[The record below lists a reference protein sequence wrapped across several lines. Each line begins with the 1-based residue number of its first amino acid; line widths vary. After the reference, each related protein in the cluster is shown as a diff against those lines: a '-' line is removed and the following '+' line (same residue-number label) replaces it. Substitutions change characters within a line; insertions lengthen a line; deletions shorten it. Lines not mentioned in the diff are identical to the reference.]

1 MPSTAHAVVP
11 TTGLCALDRLPIG
24 SHLQAV
30 LPHAHREGFPLTG
43 QEPSTAHEW
52 VLKAVCCPQ
61 LHTKGSPPVGCA
73 PSTTHGVVLTTRLF
87 TLNSHE
93 GSQHSRTA
101 CSLLGTVRSPLTGH
115 EPSTG
120 HGGVPTYG
128 LVPSTAHAVVLP
140 VGWAPSTAHGGD
152 STLGPLTLNWAWRGP
167 DPWTRPFENAQ
178 MGPYS

>member
-1 MPSTAHAVVP
+1 M
-11 TTGLCALDRLPIG
+11 C
-24 SHLQAV
+24 
-30 LPHAHREGFPLTG
+30 PHAHREGFPLTG

-52 VLKAVCCPQ
+52 VLKAICCPQ

-101 CSLLGTVRSPLTGH
+101 CSLLGTVRSPLDGH